1 MAFTLT
7 EVEVLF
13 FITLKLVCGMP
24 LTTTMLTSTNELERI
39 AEKVRKK

>member
-24 LTTTMLTSTNELERI
+24 LTTTMLTSTNELQHWKELL
-39 AEKVRKK
+39 RK